1 MKFLGIAWK
10 HKAGN
15 SETEKYTKLYLL
27 SMQLSKSVFFFR
39 YNCWISA
46 NENFTCVHKYA
57 ANKSIIFNFRKRNF
71 KKTRLG

>member
-27 SMQLSKSVFFFR
+27 SMQLSKSVFFF
-39 YNCWISA
+39 S
-46 NENFTCVHKYA
+46 
-57 ANKSIIFNFRKRNF
+57 
-71 KKTRLG
+71 L